1 MRRLMFFLVF
11 IAPVAALA
19 QEHRFELTPTV
30 GYRWGG
36 SVVLEENAFQPGVY
50 DVDLATNGELGL
62 RLGYL
67 LTPAL
72 GLELMFSWQDTEL
85 KDNHGFF
92 GEEPGGT
99 VPAEATGVLDTDV
112 MTWQLGLVWH
122 FMDGPTRPFVLIA
135 AGQSM
140 IDSKTPL
147 PDETAFT
154 YGLGAGVKIE
164 LSSRLGLLFEARFNR
179 GETDED
185 NSALV
190 EWEHRD
196 CVGTCSY
203 TYRYDTSFSQGSLVA
218 GLIIAF

>member
-1 MRRLMFFLVF
+1 MRRLVFFMLL
-11 IAPVAALA
+11 IAPVAAMA

-92 GEEPGGT
+92 GEEPGGLT
-99 VPAEATGVLDTDV
+99 PAEATGVLDTDV

-147 PDETAFT
+147 PDETALT
-154 YGLGAGVKIE
+154 YGLGVGVKIE
-164 LSSRLGLLFEARFNR
+164 LSSRLGLLLEARFNR

-203 TYRYDTSFSQGSLVA
+203 TYRYDNSFSQGSLVA
-218 GLIIAF
+218 GLVIAF